1 MKITIALSF
10 IWDFNFDMNI
20 NNLEFLL
27 KTQLSKNGVKSALPD
42 FWVRMNLTDM
52 FSVWERIH
60 NCNPGWKR
68 EKSSESSCL
77 HNNISHH
84 FQFHLILGVNPNR
97 SDFKNSISSI
107 CTNCYFNFSHLS
119 TLFSLINCSWYTFG
133 HLMIV
138 CINLII
144 QSWTFAYISGLAE
157 HIRTFWA

>member
-1 MKITIALSF
+1 MLYLIF
-10 IWDFNFDMNI
+10 
-20 NNLEFLL
+20 
-27 KTQLSKNGVKSALPD
+27 G
-42 FWVRMNLTDM
+42 LTDM
-52 FSVWERIH
+52 FSLWERIH

-119 TLFSLINCSWYTFG
+119 TLFSLINCSWYTFV

-138 CINLII
+138 CVILIM
-144 QSWTFAYISGLAE
+144 QSWIFTYTWLLNKPYGNRVTLREQNRS
-157 HIRTFWA
+157 